1 MYVSKEGNWDMSH
14 GWMLR
19 TWCYSSH
26 GKKITVWFHL
36 YKVLR
41 VVDITETE
49 RRLVAGGWRE
59 RRTAVTASWVQRSS
73 AGRWGV
79 LEMDVVMVVQQCEHT
94 QYHWGVPLKMIKRP
108 DLYVMSIF
116 ATIKKIG
123 KGCYVVTFSPP
134 RCGQAQY
141 ILGQP
146 WVLTYHE
153 GSVLTLRFINCVTTE
168 WGESTRD
175 REAICCYRSYLQS
188 FISWILAWDARHLH
202 LLVKCQLWMDKYK
215 LERKSGSTNTP
226 NPLRVVY
233 LSKKK
238 NANTVH
244 FCLTH

>member
-79 LEMDVVMVVQQCEHT
+79 PEMDVVMVVQQCEHT

-108 DLYVMSIF
+108 DLYVYF
-116 ATIKKIG
+116 
-123 KGCYVVTFSPP
+123 C
-134 RCGQAQY
+134 
-141 ILGQP
+141 
-146 WVLTYHE
+146 H
-153 GSVLTLRFINCVTTE
+153 N
-168 WGESTRD
+168 
-175 REAICCYRSYLQS
+175 
-188 FISWILAWDARHLH
+188 
-202 LLVKCQLWMDKYK
+202 
-215 LERKSGSTNTP
+215 
-226 NPLRVVY
+226 
-233 LSKKK
+233 KK
-238 NANTVH
+238 NWKGMLCCNILPSPMRSGPVYFGSALGPNLSRRQCSYST
-244 FCLTH
+244 FY